1 VRPWPWILVGF
12 ASLVV
17 FPSLESLHQAYP
29 GLDPQ
34 YVQHDLAYPAMLA
47 RLPPGLLGL
56 VVTSLIAAYMST
68 ISTQM
73 NWGSSIVV
81 NDLYVRFVDP
91 QASPRRQ
98 VLVGRLA
105 TAALLV
111 LGCGLALQMRDALST
126 FQLVMQVGAGTGLLF
141 MVRWFWWRVNA
152 AAEIA
157 AMVVSFGVAAAFFAW
172 QQIDHVAVPP
182 VWQQMLIGVA
192 ATSVSWLAV
201 TFLAP
206 PTDRATLEAF
216 ASRVRPGGP
225 GWRAVTDR
233 MPAGNRPIS
242 DGDLWAALVATV
254 ASTIATWAALFA
266 IGLLLYGQVAEGL
279 VAAMVALVG
288 GFVVRACWNRLSFH

>member
-1 VRPWPWILVGF
+1 
-12 ASLVV
+12 
-17 FPSLESLHQAYP
+17 
-29 GLDPQ
+29 
-34 YVQHDLAYPAMLA
+34 
-47 RLPPGLLGL
+47 
-56 VVTSLIAAYMST
+56 
-68 ISTQM
+68 
-73 NWGSSIVV
+73 
-81 NDLYVRFVDP
+81 
-91 QASPRRQ
+91 

-172 QQIDHVAVPP
+172 QQVDPAAVPP
-182 VWQQMLIGVA
+182 VWQQMLVGVA
-192 ATSVSWLAV
+192 ATTVSWLAV

-206 PTDRATLEAF
+206 PTDADTLEAF
-216 ASRVRPGGP
+216 VSRVRPGGP

-233 MPAGNRPIS
+233 MPAGTRPIS

-266 IGLLLYGQVAEGL
+266 IGLLLYGHVAEGL
-279 VAAMVALVG
+279 AAAAVAFVG
-288 GFVVRACWNRLSFH
+288 GFVVWACWNRLSFH